1 MANIK
6 YLFYFAV
13 VFLYFYKY
21 IMPGF
26 IKVFQISVIVLA
38 SHVLVLG
45 QLNIKVGYITG
56 RTEAPGYNDI
66 VDHFNSNIES
76 VYILDDALDPLR
88 WMHGLELGV
97 RYKIRNVG
105 FELSW
110 SGLQKR
116 ADVFASLNNV
126 NRLQSRLFTGL
137 TEYSLSAENYYGF
150 FGYGASIG
158 YRYLTIKTDVPGSRR
173 RRSELL
179 GEDGWAGKLYL
190 IFSLP
195 GDNVALAFKPYI
207 QFPLTEYAMDGFENG
222 INDKFDFPQRD
233 FVEPER
239 FFMYGISV
247 VLYNGRQ

>member
-1 MANIK
+1 MSPSIR
-6 YLFYFAV
+6 LFLIGAV
-13 VFLYFYKY
+13 LC
-21 IMPGF
+21 IHLP
-26 IKVFQISVIVLA
+26 LA
-38 SHVLVLG
+38 WS
-45 QLNIKVGYITG
+45 QMNIKVGYITG
-56 RTEAPGYNDI
+56 RTEAQSYNDI
-66 VDHFNSNIES
+66 VDHFNRNIES
-76 VYILDDALDPLR
+76 VYVLDDALDPLR

-116 ADVFASLNNV
+116 SDVFASQNNV

-137 TEYSLSAENYYGF
+137 TEYSLGAENYYGF
-150 FGYGASIG
+150 FGYGASLG

-173 RRSELL
+173 KRSEIL
-179 GEDGWAGKLYL
+179 GEDGWAGKFYL

-207 QFPLTEYAMDGFENG
+207 QFPLTEYSMDGFENG
-222 INDKFDFPQRD
+222 INSKYEFPQRD
-233 FVEPER
+233 FVSPER